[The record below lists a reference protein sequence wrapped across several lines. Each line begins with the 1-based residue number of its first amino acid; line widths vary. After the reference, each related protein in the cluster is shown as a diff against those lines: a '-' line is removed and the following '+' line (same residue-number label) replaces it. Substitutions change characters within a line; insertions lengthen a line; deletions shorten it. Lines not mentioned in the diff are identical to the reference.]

1 MTTPSNDSRKGQGEL
16 PEAVRAEAAV
26 WLARLHSD
34 ERTEEMERCFRSWL
48 AGNAQRAIAFERM
61 TNTWEATGGLR
72 SRERIAAAAAAASV
86 SAPQP
91 RKRNIA
97 WATLSQAIAACII
110 LGIVITFAAQMLGS
124 EAFGPRN
131 RIETALGERRSV
143 QLEDGSRVMLN
154 TDSSVSVA
162 FTDEQ
167 RLIVLE
173 RGQAR
178 FEVAKDAARLFI
190 VRAGGKQIVARG
202 TQFDVRWTDERLS
215 IVLFEGSVSVS
226 PAQQSPSR
234 SGIGMEPG
242 ERLSF
247 EQPTIAVKSAPNL
260 AREEAWVA
268 GRAIFERTPLR
279 EAVAEINRYARRPI
293 ELRDPALAELP
304 ISGTFSV
311 DDVDAFARAL
321 AEVLSLTVEDS
332 GSAIVLRKRTA
343 NPI

>member
-1 MTTPSNDSRKGQGEL
+1 MTTPSNNSRKSREVEL

-34 ERTEEMERCFRSWL
+34 QRTEEMEQSFRTWL
-48 AGNAQRAIAFERM
+48 AGNAQRAAAFERM

-72 SRERIAAAAAAASV
+72 SRERIAGAVASV
-86 SAPQP
+86 PTP

-97 WATLSQAIAACII
+97 WATLSQAVAACVI
-110 LGIVITFAAQMLGS
+110 LGIVITFATELLG
-124 EAFGPRN
+124 FGKTGPQT
-131 RIETALGERRSV
+131 RIETALGERRSL

-154 TDSSVSVA
+154 TNSRVSVVY
-162 FTDEQ
+162 TDQQ
-167 RLIVLE
+167 RLINLE

-215 IVLFEGSVSVS
+215 IVLLEGSVSVL
-226 PAQQSPSR
+226 PVQQSPTR
-234 SGIGMEPG
+234 PGIGMNPG

-268 GRAIFERTPLR
+268 GRAIFEHTPLR
-279 EAVAEINRYARRPI
+279 EAVAEINRYARRPL
-293 ELRDPALAELP
+293 ELGDPSLAELR

-321 AEVLSLTVEDS
+321 AEVLSLSVEES
-332 GSAIVLRKRTA
+332 EAAIVLRKRMPA
-343 NPI
+343 HI